1 MSTVPRGAARAPH
14 ISLTYPGLPARPAG
28 SAASHNDPEPVLA
41 AGFERGA
48 ARAGAILAVPSA
60 RMERRARGRCAAMRP
75 WCRRLA
81 IGLASWAVW
90 HTLCRRS
97 CCRAAEGGRERR
109 ARRGRSSAARGL
121 PKRASAGRPRRA
133 CRPRRRLLGAGS
145 GASGAGTICVVMAK
159 HSECF
164 FATHCSVKIQVAPGS
179 SSAPLGPKMALLECA
194 PGMCMYSS
202 QPDIVC
208 VF

>member
-28 SAASHNDPEPVLA
+28 SAGSHNDSEPVLA

-75 WCRRLA
+75 CCRRLA
-81 IGLASWAVW
+81 TGRASHAGW
-90 HTLCRRS
+90 HALCRRS

-109 ARRGRSSAARGL
+109 ARRGRSSAAQGR

-145 GASGAGTICVVMAK
+145 GASGPRTK
-159 HSECF
+159 H
-164 FATHCSVKIQVAPGS
+164 IQVKVKVRGVCAAC
-179 SSAPLGPKMALLECA
+179 SAALR
-194 PGMCMYSS
+194 
-202 QPDIVC
+202 
-208 VF
+208 